1 METKWLNCTFWEK
14 ENLDKT
20 LEALKVIHNIHDYE
34 ISTWFPSTHGPECE
48 LSIEVDKDII
58 IPEFFEI

>member
-20 LEALKVIHNIHDYE
+20 LKALKVIHVFPFKKALQDY
-34 ISTWFPSTHGPECE
+34 F
-48 LSIEVDKDII
+48 
-58 IPEFFEI
+58 